1 MISFIHLMAK
11 IRRTH
16 RTPLWASIV
25 HANAHSRPD
34 DPSMSWGKK
43 MLLNTKWCSN
53 SIKEYPGST
62 ADSKWLSFLGPGAE
76 TTNRTS
82 CSEPVCMSLKMLI
95 HTISSITDGLLL
107 SNTNWT
113 KWLPSLWIFA
123 RRIFRQFNL
132 EGSAQRRSLTARA
145 VLPMCDHSES
155 AKALYERIST
165 LKYNWIGNAA
175 EQEHYLHQQH
185 RPRIAYEKPRWWKM
199 IELLLS
205 G

>member
-1 MISFIHLMAK
+1 MLMLTRGLT
-11 IRRTH
+11 ILQCLEERRCCWTLNDVA
-16 RTPLWASIV
+16 TVSKNTLGQQPT
-25 HANAHSRPD
+25 ANGSRSLAQEP
-34 DPSMSWGKK
+34 
-43 MLLNTKWCSN
+43 
-53 SIKEYPGST
+53 
-62 ADSKWLSFLGPGAE
+62 
-76 TTNRTS
+76 NRTS

-113 KWLPSLWIFA
+113 KWLPTLWIFA
-123 RRIFRQFNL
+123 RRILRQFNL

-165 LKYNWIGNAA
+165 LKHNWVGNAA